1 MVERVPNEIKMV
13 AWFMAAKNV
22 IKFANDDTTYKL
34 GEAVIKASNFE
45 KFPLNKGDKV
55 EVGLKEGV
63 VTFLRKQKSDAI
75 KDVES
80 YAKKQESHGSEE
92 AYEPTPEE
100 EAGTVAPAPEVK
112 KEEPKVETVSDSPA
126 VPTKVL
132 TVFACAANKKVVKF
146 LELKDDGWFQISE
159 DIQKQD
165 YATIGLVARNKVL
178 VTFNDKTVISLV
190 KVASEPAEQ
199 AKTTTSS
206 PVNAKVEPT
215 AAPTEKTSVSAPKKE
230 WKPFQS
236 KDDYWA
242 KKSEFDQAH
251 YDVKESEKQLS
262 IEAQAAVNSANEV
275 AGKVA
280 ASISPAPTANVINN
294 MIRAIA
300 ESNFAL
306 IQELK
311 KK

>member
-206 PVNAKVEPT
+206 PVNAKVEPM
-215 AAPTEKTSVSAPKKE
+215 AGSAVQAPVVAPTAKKE
-230 WKPFQS
+230 WVP
-236 KDDYWA
+236 Y
-242 KKSEFDQAH
+242 KSQ
-251 YDVKESEKQLS
+251 ESDARQNS
-262 IEAQAAVNSANEV
+262 IECQACINASCQVVGMMAANIEP
-275 AGKVA
+275 K
-280 ASISPAPTANVINN
+280 PTANVLNS
-294 MIRAIA
+294 MIKAIA
-300 ESNFAL
+300 TENYNL
-306 IQELK
+306 LQELK

>member
-178 VTFNDKTVISLV
+178 VVFNDKTVTSLA

-199 AKTTTSS
+199 PKTATSSQVDVQSERIATPSTTSA
-206 PVNAKVEPT
+206 PVQ
-215 AAPTEKTSVSAPKKE
+215 APKKE
-230 WKPFQS
+230 WKPYSSQDNDGRQ
-236 KDDYWA
+236 K
-242 KKSEFDQAH
+242 
-251 YDVKESEKQLS
+251 S
-262 IEAQAAVNSANEV
+262 IECQASINSACQV
-275 AGKVA
+275 VGMMA
-280 ASISPAPTANVINN
+280 ANIEPKPTANVLNS
-294 MIRAIA
+294 MIKAVA
-300 ESNFAL
+300 ESNYQL
-306 IQELK
+306 LQELK